1 VFRGE
6 KEGAMAKPQCEP
18 KADASDLVMT
28 QAELPPGIDAPTPK
42 AEHDRILADSDVP
55 ADVERDI
62 HRLAE
67 RVGGLYRL
75 REVIDNMCGA
85 AE

>member
-1 VFRGE
+1 VFSGDE
-6 KEGAMAKPQCEP
+6 EGAMAKPPCEP
-18 KADASDLVMT
+18 KAGASDPAAR
-28 QAELPPGIDAPTPK
+28 AELPPGIDAPTPK
-42 AEHDRILADSDVP
+42 PEHDRILADSEVP

-75 REVIDNMCGA
+75 REVIDGMCGA

>member
-1 VFRGE
+1 
-6 KEGAMAKPQCEP
+6 MAKPQSEP
-18 KADASDLVMT
+18 KAGASGPGMP

-42 AEHDRILADSDVP
+42 AEHDRIMTGADVP

-62 HRLAE
+62 HQLAE

-75 REVIDNMCGA
+75 REVINDMCG
-85 AE
+85 EPH

>member
-1 VFRGE
+1 
-6 KEGAMAKPQCEP
+6 MAKPQCERP
-18 KADASDLVMT
+18 DASDLVMT

-42 AEHDRILADSDVP
+42 SEHDRIMAGTELP
-55 ADVERDI
+55 PDVERDI
-62 HRLAE
+62 HLLAE

-75 REVIDNMCGA
+75 REVIDGMCGA